1 MSRPTC
7 ATCSHQPGAKSCGHL
22 LAETGETVWCST
34 IAECDNHQAR
44 SVPLHVITLTSIARR
59 GDRAAW
65 TQYIDTVRS
74 REGERT
80 AQQLRAAFAAAWR
93 PE

>member
-1 MSRPTC
+1 MTRPTC
-7 ATCSHQPGAKSCGHL
+7 ATCSHQTGARSCGYL

-59 GDRAAW
+59 GDRAA
-65 TQYIDTVRS
+65 
-74 REGERT
+74 
-80 AQQLRAAFAAAWR
+80 FADDFSAKCDCATHSLSA
-93 PE
+93 

>member
-1 MSRPTC
+1 MTHPNC
-7 ATCSHQPGAKSCGHL
+7 NTCSHQTGARSCGYL

-44 SVPLHVITLTSIARR
+44 SVPLHVITLTAIARR
-59 GDRAAW
+59 GDRAGW
-65 TQYIDTVRS
+65 REYIDTVRS

-80 AQQLRAAFAAAWR
+80 AQQLRAAFAAAWS
-93 PE
+93 PA